1 MYTGKT
7 SLPGGSLVKNLPAV
21 RETRVQSLDQE
32 DALEEKM
39 PPSPVFLSGE
49 FHEPRSLAGYIAHEV
64 AESDT

>member
-1 MYTGKT
+1 MDTGKT

-32 DALEEKM
+32 DALEEEM
-39 PPSPVFLSGE
+39 PRSPVFFPGE
-49 FHEPRSLAGYIAHEV
+49 FHGPRSLAGYIAHEV